1 MYSALNELAL
11 FLTGDGVVWLV
22 TSFGNCLLLVIVLLL
37 IGMIVKFMY
46 QD

>member
-1 MYSALNELAL
+1 MYSIFCRLAM
-11 FLTGDGVVWLV
+11 FLTGDGLLWLV
-22 TSFGNCLLLVIVLLL
+22 ETFGNFLLLLIILLL